1 MKKIILCDIGNTTA
15 DIFENGVYRKIVLT
29 EFQPELLEGE
39 MWYCCVNGSF
49 SKMLGDLPNW
59 HNCATLIDWDKYYPT
74 MGLDRIMVCEAIE
87 DGVIVDAG
95 SAITVDVMKDAIY
108 KGGFIALGLRAAQE
122 AYSRLSPALATSFN
136 FEVDLTIMAK
146 NTPDAITLGFLAPL
160 IQSIKSYRNP
170 IYVTGGDAHLLSS
183 FLKEVIVDETLI
195 FKGMKKL
202 IDKGSQC

>member
-15 DIFENGVYRKIVLT
+15 DIFENGVCRKIVLT

-49 SKMLGDLPNW
+49 SKILGDLPNW
-59 HNCATLIDWDKYYPT
+59 HNIVPLIDWDKYYPT
-74 MGLDRIMVCEAIE
+74 MGIDRIMVCEAIE
-87 DGVIVDAG
+87 DGVIVDVG
-95 SAITVDVMKDAIY
+95 SAITVDVMRDGVY
-108 KGGFIALGLRAAQE
+108 QGGFISLGFRAAQE
-122 AYSRLSPALATSFN
+122 AYARLSPALSMSFN

-146 NTPDAITLGFLAPL
+146 NTPDAITVGFLAPL
-160 IQSIKSYRNP
+160 IQSIESYGNP
-170 IYVTGGDAHLLSS
+170 IYVTGGDAHLLSL
-183 FLKEVIVDETLI
+183 FLKEAIVDETLI

>member
-15 DIFENGVYRKIVLT
+15 DIYENGVRLKIVLT

-59 HNCATLIDWDKYYPT
+59 HNIVPLIDWDKYYTT
-74 MGLDRIMVCEAIE
+74 MGIDRIMVCEAID

-95 SAITVDVMKDAIY
+95 SAITVDVMRDGVY
-108 KGGFIALGLRAAQE
+108 QGGFIALGLRAAQE
-122 AYSRLSPALATSFN
+122 AYARLSPALSMSFN

-146 NTPDAITLGFLAPL
+146 NTPDA
-160 IQSIKSYRNP
+160 
-170 IYVTGGDAHLLSS
+170 
-183 FLKEVIVDETLI
+183 
-195 FKGMKKL
+195 
-202 IDKGSQC
+202 